1 MTKTVTPPLT
11 LAQSLR
17 SYAAVAPTVTIE
29 VSAGTAREIARALDA
44 QRVADQEA
52 VAIRRHNIEIYWDAY
67 ADRLHHWSVIL
78 LCAAT
83 ANQLA
88 RFIEVLM

>member
-17 SYAAVAPTVTIE
+17 TYAAVAPTVTIE
-29 VSAGTAREIARALDA
+29 ISAGTAREIARALDA
-44 QRVADQEA
+44 QRVADQEV
-52 VAIRRHNIEIYWDAY
+52 VAIRHCNIDMRSDARE
-67 ADRLHHWSVIL
+67 DRLHYWSVIM
-78 LCAAT
+78 LCAAA

-88 RFIEVLM
+88 RFIEVLL